1 MRRFTSVPSGH
12 CYDQTLLKST
22 TYYIPIPTQDILGF
36 TVVGDGTGTATFTVQ
51 WCDFAEDLDGN
62 PIDPSV
68 AGDARIWQPD
78 AAIGSLTIAASTTA
92 TGGKRVT
99 LSNVPRRAGR
109 IALATGVAGRFVVNW
124 SGIS

>member
-1 MRRFTSVPSGH
+1 MRRFTATQAEH
-12 CYDQTLLKST
+12 FYDQTLAAG
-22 TYYIPIPTQDILGF
+22 TYYIPIPTEEILAF

-51 WCDFAEDLDGN
+51 WCDFAKDLSDAA
-62 PIDPSV
+62 IDPSV
-68 AGDARIWQPD
+68 ASDARIWQPD
-78 AAIGSLTIAASTTA
+78 AAIGSLTIAASSTV

-109 IALATGVAGRFVVNW
+109 IVLVVGVGGRFVINW

>member
-1 MRRFTSVPSGH
+1 MRKFSAVASDH
-12 CYDQTLLKST
+12 YYDQTLAVGT
-22 TYYIPIPTQDILGF
+22 HYITIPTEEILAF
-36 TVVGDGTGTATFTVQ
+36 TVVGDGTGAATFTVQ
-51 WCDFAEDLDGN
+51 WCDFAKDLSDAA
-62 PIDPSV
+62 IDPSV

-78 AAIGSLTIAASTTA
+78 AVIGTLTIAASATV

-109 IALATGVAGRFVVNW
+109 IALAVSVQGRFVVNW